1 MVTNNILGNLRIIKY
16 FDENLNKKK
25 HFKSNVIKQSPIA
38 HKLTNKSQPILFCI
52 STFAF
57 VLLSSKNQFFEASL
71 LFLLLFFYVIFVLS
85 YHTIQ
90 SSSNV

>member
-25 HFKSNVIKQSPIA
+25 HFKSNIKQSPIA

-71 LFLLLFFYVIFVLS
+71 LFLFLFFYFIFVLS

>member
-25 HFKSNVIKQSPIA
+25 YFKSNIIKQFPIA

-71 LFLLLFFYVIFVLS
+71 LFLLLFFYFIFVLS